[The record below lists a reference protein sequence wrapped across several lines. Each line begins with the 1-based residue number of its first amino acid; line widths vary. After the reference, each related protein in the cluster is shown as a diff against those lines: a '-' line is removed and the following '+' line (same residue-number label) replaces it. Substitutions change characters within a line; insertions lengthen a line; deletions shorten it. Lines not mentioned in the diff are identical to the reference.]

1 MHAKIHVI
9 HMVNSAYEKQ
19 NHLNALWTW
28 WWCKITI
35 FSANANYSML
45 SKIETSLDAIH
56 KSDETKEENPT
67 NNSCNWTSNERQ
79 AKLKLAIALMMML
92 VLL

>member
-1 MHAKIHVI
+1 
-9 HMVNSAYEKQ
+9 
-19 NHLNALWTW
+19 
-28 WWCKITI
+28 
-35 FSANANYSML
+35 ML

-79 AKLKLAIALMMML
+79 AKLKLAIALMIML